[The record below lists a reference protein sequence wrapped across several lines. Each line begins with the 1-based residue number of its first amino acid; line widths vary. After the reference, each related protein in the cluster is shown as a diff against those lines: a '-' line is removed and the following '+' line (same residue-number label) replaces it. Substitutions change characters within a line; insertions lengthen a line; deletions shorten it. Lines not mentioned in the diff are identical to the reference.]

1 MLLLY
6 LGSAWLLGI
15 CLASL
20 FQVPTELLWLAA
32 VLPAA
37 VVILW
42 WRERPIRVGSAC
54 CVALL
59 LGALHF
65 NASTPQFDGHSLAH
79 YNDMGWTT
87 IKGIVVAEPDIRDRQ
102 TNLRVDAHQI
112 QVEDQW
118 QDIEG
123 AVLVQ
128 ASRYPRYAYGDELEI
143 SGLLETPPEFEDFS
157 YRDYLANRGI
167 YSILRRPQIEPLAH
181 GQGNPIYAALFA
193 LKERALSVVSAML
206 PEPEAS
212 VLAGIL
218 LGVGHGIPKY
228 LEEAFSI
235 TGTTHVLVISGSN
248 IAFLAGILTAIG
260 YRLLGKQK
268 ATPFVL
274 AGITMY
280 TILVGAD
287 AAVVRAAIMG
297 GLYVLALHYGRQ
309 SHALISPVV
318 AAGIMTLFD
327 PRTLWDV
334 GFQLSFA
341 ATLGLILLVSP
352 MREGLERWLRKGW
365 LSEASVKQVLNVLTD
380 ASIVTLAAQITTTP
394 VIWYTFGRLSLVSP
408 LTNFLILPAQPGV
421 MIWGGIATL
430 LGLVW
435 LPMGQVVGWVAWLF
449 LTYTV
454 RIVEITAH
462 IPFAAID
469 IQRPSLIV
477 IWLYYGLLLSWLAWK
492 GEWLRSIGLAKLNH
506 SR

>member
-20 FQVPTELLWLAA
+20 FQAPTELIWLAA

-42 WRERPIRVGSAC
+42 WREPPIRLTSAC
-54 CVALL
+54 CLALL
-59 LGALHF
+59 LGALRF
-65 NASTPQFDGHSLAH
+65 NASIPQFDEHSLAH
-79 YNDMGWTT
+79 YNDTGWTT
-87 IKGIVVAEPDIRDRQ
+87 IKGIVVAEPDIRDRR
-102 TNLRVDAHQI
+102 TNLRVDAYQI

-118 QDIEG
+118 QDVEG
-123 AVLVQ
+123 TVLVQ

-167 YSILRRPQIEPLAH
+167 YSVFRRPQIKLLAH
-181 GQGNPIYAALFA
+181 DQSNPIYAALFA
-193 LKERALSVVSAML
+193 FKERALSTVGAML

-218 LGVGHGIPKY
+218 LGVGHGIPKD
-228 LEEAFSI
+228 LEEQFSI
-235 TGTTHVLVISGSN
+235 TGATHVLVISGSN
-248 IAFLAGILTAIG
+248 IVFLAGILTAIG
-260 YRLLGKQK
+260 HHLVGKQK

-309 SHALISPVV
+309 SHALISLMV
-318 AAGIMTLFD
+318 AVSAMTLFD

-352 MREGLERWLRKGW
+352 MQEGLESWLRKW
-365 LSEASVKQVLNVLTD
+365 LSETGVKQALNVLND
-380 ASIVTLAAQITTTP
+380 ALIVTLAAQITTTP
-394 VIWYTFGRLSLVSP
+394 VILYTFGRLSLVSL

-421 MIWGGIATL
+421 MVWGGIATL

-454 RIVEITAH
+454 RVVEITAQ
-462 IPFAAID
+462 ISFTAID

-477 IWLYYGLLLSWLAWK
+477 ICLYYGLLLGWLAWK
-492 GEWLRSIGLAKLNH
+492 GGWLKSIGLVKPSN
-506 SR
+506 SS

>member
-1 MLLLY
+1 MILVY

-20 FQVPTELLWLAA
+20 FQVPTELIWLAA

-42 WRERPIRVGSAC
+42 WRERPIRLASAC
-54 CVALL
+54 CLALL
-59 LGALHF
+59 LGALRF
-65 NASTPQFDGHSLAH
+65 NASIPQFDVHSLGH
-79 YNDMGWTT
+79 YNDAGWTT
-87 IKGIVVAEPDIRDRQ
+87 IKGVVVAEPDIGDRW

-112 QVEDQW
+112 QVEERW

-123 AVLVQ
+123 TVLVQ

-157 YRDYLANRGI
+157 YRDYLANRDI
-167 YSILRRPQIEPLAH
+167 YSILSRPQIKLLAH
-181 GQGNPIYAALFA
+181 GQGNSIYAVLFA
-193 LKERALSVVSAML
+193 FKERALSTVGAML

-218 LGVGHGIPKY
+218 LGVGHGFPKD

-248 IAFLAGILTAIG
+248 IAFLAGILIAIG
-260 YRLLGKQK
+260 HRLVGKQR

-274 AGITMY
+274 AGIVMY

-309 SHALISPVV
+309 SHALISLMV
-318 AAGIMTLFD
+318 AASTMTLFD

-352 MREGLERWLRKGW
+352 MQEGLENWLQKW
-365 LSEASVKQVLNVLTD
+365 LSGAGVKQALNVLND
-380 ASIVTLAAQITTTP
+380 AFIVTLAAQVTTTP
-394 VIWYTFGRLSLVSP
+394 VILYTFGRLSLVS
-408 LTNFLILPAQPGV
+408 LLANFLILPAQPGV
-421 MIWGGIATL
+421 MVWGGIATL

-435 LPMGQVVGWVAWLF
+435 LPMGQVVGWIAWLF

-454 RIVEITAH
+454 RVVEITAR

-477 IWLYYGLLLSWLAWK
+477 IWLYYGLLLGWLAWK
-492 GEWLRSIGLAKLNH
+492 AGWLKSAGPVKTDNSI
-506 SR
+506 

>member
-1 MLLLY
+1 
-6 LGSAWLLGI
+6 
-15 CLASL
+15 
-20 FQVPTELLWLAA
+20 
-32 VLPAA
+32 
-37 VVILW
+37 
-42 WRERPIRVGSAC
+42 
-54 CVALL
+54 
-59 LGALHF
+59 
-65 NASTPQFDGHSLAH
+65 
-79 YNDMGWTT
+79 
-87 IKGIVVAEPDIRDRQ
+87 
-102 TNLRVDAHQI
+102 
-112 QVEDQW
+112 
-118 QDIEG
+118 
-123 AVLVQ
+123 
-128 ASRYPRYAYGDELEI
+128 
-143 SGLLETPPEFEDFS
+143 
-157 YRDYLANRGI
+157 
-167 YSILRRPQIEPLAH
+167 
-181 GQGNPIYAALFA
+181 
-193 LKERALSVVSAML
+193 ML

-212 VLAGIL
+212 VLAGII
-218 LGVGHGIPKY
+218 LGVGHGLPKD

-260 YRLLGKQK
+260 HRLLGKQK

-309 SHALISPVV
+309 SHALISLMV
-318 AAGIMTLFD
+318 AASMMTLFS
-327 PRTLWDV
+327 PQTLWDV

-352 MREGLERWLRKGW
+352 IQDALEAWLRKW
-365 LSEASVKQVLNVLTD
+365 LSEASVKPALNVLSD
-380 ASIVTLAAQITTTP
+380 ALIVTLAAQITTTP
-394 VIWYTFGRLSLVSP
+394 VILYTFRRLSLVSL

-435 LPMGQVVGWVAWLF
+435 LPVGQAVGWIAWLF

-454 RIVEITAH
+454 RVVEITAQ

-492 GEWLRSIGLAKLNH
+492 GGWLKSIEFVKPG
-506 SR
+506 SST